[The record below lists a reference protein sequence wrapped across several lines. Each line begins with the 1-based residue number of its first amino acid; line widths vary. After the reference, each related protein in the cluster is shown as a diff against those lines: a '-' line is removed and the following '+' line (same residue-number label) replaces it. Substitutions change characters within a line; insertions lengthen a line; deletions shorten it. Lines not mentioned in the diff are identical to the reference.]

1 VLELCSD
8 LGFDSNGVVLFPT
21 IVNFHYLFVEESFV
35 FKTCMPQQFGLQE
48 KQKSGFGRSFAQI

>member
-21 IVNFHYLFVEESFV
+21 NVNFHYVFVDESFI
-35 FKTCMPQQFGLQE
+35 F
-48 KQKSGFGRSFAQI
+48 